1 MSIFLR
7 GSTQH
12 CHRYSVGGLP
22 GSGNY
27 DPSQGHGE
35 RCREERVGDGVGY
48 GDLAKG
54 IKEPKEVLTQ
64 ENYVK
69 EGFMVK
75 K

>member
-1 MSIFLR
+1 MAIP
-7 GSTQH
+7 STA
-12 CHRYSVGGLP
+12 RYSVGGHP

-27 DPSQGHGE
+27 DPSWAHGE
-35 RCREERVGDGVGY
+35 RCREERVEDGVGY

-54 IKEPKEVLTQ
+54 IKEPKEVLIQ

-69 EGFMVK
+69 EGVMVK

>member
-1 MSIFLR
+1 MTIP
-7 GSTQH
+7 STA
-12 CHRYSVGGLP
+12 RYSVGGHP

-27 DPSQGHGE
+27 DPSRGHGE
-35 RCREERVGDGVGY
+35 RCWEERVGDGVGY
-48 GDLAKG
+48 GDLVKG

-69 EGFMVK
+69 EGVMVK